1 LEGNG
6 HWVTLGPTG
15 RGDGQTAHG
24 AAATFYWRSWM
35 IGGDHLSA
43 GGRGEAVAALADYAF
58 VTEKRL
64 RWRRHWLMGQLGLKG
79 GMRG

>member
-1 LEGNG
+1 
-6 HWVTLGPTG
+6 
-15 RGDGQTAHG
+15 
-24 AAATFYWRSWM
+24 M